1 MLDGIPKEKVLVGV
15 KQTKKAL
22 KEKQALKVI
31 IADDAQNHVVDP
43 IIEVCNNDGV
53 IVEHIDSMEK
63 LGKAVKIDV
72 GAAVVTILK

>member
-1 MLDGIPKEKVLVGV
+1 MLDGIPKEKILVGV

-31 IADDAQNHVVDP
+31 IADDAQSHVIDP
-43 IIEVCNNDGV
+43 IIEICNIDSV
-53 IVEHIDSMEK
+53 TVVHTDSMEK